1 MCAALF
7 LASAS
12 CSAQNRATPQPRT
25 ATPEQAIEAKTDV
38 WGEAALQQPE
48 GPTYDF
54 FAKLLPPIRYVDADF
69 HDYPINLSAPKEA
82 AKVRVVSDGSAIN
95 ALARQPNWR
104 TEAGTPLLILV
115 GNDREPFGA
124 QIEQLQGPKFL
135 DGYLPILNFSYQ
147 HRGESYHE
155 EIFALTDPMLAKS
168 GAVLVRLD
176 FPAADQ
182 GRYELRLQDGYHFF
196 PGGPG
201 NVVRDDDGKVV
212 LAYDTRSFEWNKY
225 RAALQTKTTHAR
237 SAYVL
242 FFTTPVDPHDLKALG
257 AAIEESA
264 TKPATTTNGEKFL
277 KAGNVE
283 PPAGP
288 PGELPTPKF
297 SNRIEVPLNQSTYDA
312 QRNACIQAWSR
323 LLADGADI
331 QVPEP
336 YVNQACRGLI
346 VGSYMIAVG
355 DHLNYSAGNQY
366 SRMYVA
372 ECGNAM
378 TSLLLMGHMED
389 ARQWLGPILAY
400 ERPNM
405 GFHNGGL
412 KLQLLAH
419 YYWVTRDKQYI
430 ENAQETWQRQIK
442 VILDARD
449 PKTGMMPKEK
459 YCGDIDDLV
468 HSLNSAAISWRGVRD
483 IAAVLDDIG
492 HTQRARELRQLTD
505 TWRAQLQDAINKA
518 AVPQPDGA
526 LYIPVYP
533 GEALHDP
540 ITASRLG
547 SYWNLITGYMLH
559 SGVFPYDSP
568 QITGLLKFLQT
579 RGGLCMGMVR
589 VQSAQSFY
597 VGRPVPL
604 NIDDLYGLDYALKLQ
619 QRDEPDRAL
628 VSFYGKLAQGMTR
641 DTYEDGEA
649 TSILP
654 LDRFGRQVYLPPNSA
669 ANGSFLQ
676 QLRYLLVQDWDLND
690 DSKPDTLRLCYAT
703 PRQWLEDGKRI
714 EVKNAPTD
722 FGPMSMSVQSHIASN
737 AVTAELDLPS
747 RNAPQKIL
755 LKLRLPSGYKIVRAT
770 AGEHE
775 RKVDNDV
782 IDLTG
787 LAGKTT
793 VAVQVI
799 KSP

>member
-1 MCAALF
+1 MA
-7 LASAS
+7 
-12 CSAQNRATPQPRT
+12 
-25 ATPEQAIEAKTDV
+25 
-38 WGEAALQQPE
+38 
-48 GPTYDF
+48 
-54 FAKLLPPIRYVDADF
+54 
-69 HDYPINLSAPKEA
+69 
-82 AKVRVVSDGSAIN
+82 
-95 ALARQPNWR
+95 
-104 TEAGTPLLILV
+104 
-115 GNDREPFGA
+115 
-124 QIEQLQGPKFL
+124 
-135 DGYLPILNFSYQ
+135 
-147 HRGESYHE
+147 
-155 EIFALTDPMLAKS
+155 
-168 GAVLVRLD
+168 RLD
-176 FPAADQ
+176 FPAEDQ
-182 GRYELRLQDGYHFF
+182 GRYELRLREQSYQFF

-201 NVVRDDDGKVV
+201 NVVRNDDGKVV
-212 LAYDTRSFEWNKY
+212 LAYDTNSFEWNKY
-225 RAALQTKTTHAR
+225 RAALQTRTKHAKT
-237 SAYVL
+237 AYIL
-242 FFTTPVDPHDLKALG
+242 FFTRPVDPQDLKALG
-257 AAIEESA
+257 ATIEEAASQPT
-264 TKPATTTNGEKFL
+264 TKTNGEKFL

-297 SNRIEVPLNQSTYDA
+297 TNRIDVPLNQATYDTQRA
-312 QRNACIQAWSR
+312 QCIKCWQQ
-323 LLADGADI
+323 LLADGTRI
-331 QVPEP
+331 HVPEP

-378 TSLLLMGHMED
+378 TSMLLMGHTED

-400 ERPNM
+400 ERANM

-412 KLQLLAH
+412 KLQFLAH

-430 ENAQETWQRQIK
+430 ENMQDRWEREIK

-449 PKTGMMPKEK
+449 PSTGMMPREK

-468 HSLNSAAISWRGVRD
+468 HSLNSAAISWRGIRD
-483 IAAVLDDIG
+483 IAVVLQEIG
-492 HTQRARELRQLTD
+492 HTQRAGELRQLTD
-505 TWRAQLQDAINKA
+505 AWRTQLQDAINKA
-518 AVPQPDGA
+518 AVPQSDGS

-533 GEALHDP
+533 GEPLHDP
-540 ITASRLG
+540 ITETRLG

-559 SGVFPYDSP
+559 SGVFPCDSP
-568 QITGLLKFLQT
+568 QMTGLLKFLQT

-604 NIDDLYGLDYALKLQ
+604 NIDDLYGLDYALALQ

-641 DTYEDGEA
+641 NTYEDGEA

-676 QLRYLLVQDWDLND
+676 QLRYLLVQDWDMND
-690 DSKPDTLRLCYAT
+690 DAKPDTLRLCYAT
-703 PRQWLEDGKRI
+703 LRQWLEDGKHI
-714 EVKNAPTD
+714 EVRNAPTD
-722 FGPMSMSVQSHIASN
+722 FGPMSMTIESHVASGS
-737 AVTAELDLPS
+737 VTADLNLPQ
-747 RNAPQKIL
+747 RNPPQKIL
-755 LKLRLPSGYKIVRAT
+755 LKLRLPSGYRMVRAT

-775 RKVDNDV
+775 RKVDNEA

-787 LAGKTT
+787 LSGKIT
-793 VAVQVI
+793 VAAQVRQD
-799 KSP
+799 